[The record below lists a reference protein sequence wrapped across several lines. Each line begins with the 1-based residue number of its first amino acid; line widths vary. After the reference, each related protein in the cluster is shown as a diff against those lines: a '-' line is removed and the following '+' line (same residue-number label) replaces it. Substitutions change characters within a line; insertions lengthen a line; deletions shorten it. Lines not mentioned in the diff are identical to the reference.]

1 MTGTCVKGNTV
12 CEMVGTC
19 VKGNTV
25 CEMVGTCVKGNTV
38 LGPYVKSHAVLNMV
52 MQSAQL

>member
-1 MTGTCVKGNTV
+1 MKGNVVGEMTGTCVKGNAL
-12 CEMVGTC
+12 CEMVGTF
-19 VKGNTV
+19 
-25 CEMVGTCVKGNTV
+25 VKGNTV

>member
-1 MTGTCVKGNTV
+1 MKGNVVCDMTGTCVKGNA
-12 CEMVGTC
+12 
-19 VKGNTV
+19 V